1 MAIYRRPKQ
10 MKLREN
16 LYAQPGE
23 FFYDDG
29 KPFEGYYHMFD
40 TRKKKFFEGPIYEYK
55 AREIFPE
62 QRLEFS
68 VEKNREYTNIWREI
82 GDKTLEIKMINE
94 PENFTPQPSAKDI
107 EKGELTRYLLLQSNS
122 RRVYEIDENQF
133 KAYGKGSNPYNS
145 NYKVAKI
152 SWFITG
158 PLFSIYGPGQI
169 EIKQGIYERN
179 IKQAEIV
186 LEDIPELFP
195 LVQDLL
201 QYTAPDTDENLYSDG
216 TKLFLPN
223 GKKYVGKY
231 HIHPGKGPMVGSK
244 HGQYPH
250 AVLKALL

>member
-29 KPFEGYYHMFD
+29 TPFEGYYHMFD
-40 TRKKKFFEGPIYEYK
+40 MRKKKFYEGPIYEYT

-62 QRLEFS
+62 QKLEFS
-68 VEKNREYTNIWREI
+68 VELNREYTNIWREI

-94 PENFTPQPSAKDI
+94 PENFTPQPLAKDI

-169 EIKQGIYERN
+169 EIKKGIYERN
-179 IKQAEIV
+179 FQQAEIV

-201 QYTAPDTDENLYSDG
+201 QYTAPDVAKDLYSDG
-216 TKLFLPN
+216 SYLFLPD
-223 GKKYVGKY
+223 GQRYVGKY
-231 HIHPGKGPMVGSK
+231 HVHPTKGPMAGSK
-244 HGQYPH
+244 HGPNKH
-250 AVLKALL
+250 SVLKALL